1 MKKVIGISIIA
12 LISGL
17 TSVNAQSTA
26 DKVGNDVKN
35 GAKKV
40 GNKTAELSSKGAHR
54 VTDKVYKD
62 KVGPNGETIYIDG
75 HNRYFWIDD
84 KGHRQFVNEDQLRDK
99 DPNDMNTTQKVG
111 KDVKTGA
118 KKVGN
123 KTAELTSKGA
133 HRIKDKVYKDK
144 VGPNGETIYIDSH
157 NRYFWI
163 DNKGH
168 RQFIEENQ
176 LRDKQ

>member
-1 MKKVIGISIIA
+1 MKKVIGISVFA
-12 LISGL
+12 LIAGF

-26 DKVGNDVKN
+26 DKVGN
-35 GAKKV
+35 
-40 GNKTAELSSKGAHR
+40 
-54 VTDKVYKD
+54 
-62 KVGPNGETIYIDG
+62 
-75 HNRYFWIDD
+75 
-84 KGHRQFVNEDQLRDK
+84 
-99 DPNDMNTTQKVG
+99 
-111 KDVKTGA
+111 DVKTGA

-163 DNKGH
+163 DDKGH

>member
-1 MKKVIGISIIA
+1 MKKVIGISVFA
-12 LISGL
+12 LLCGL
-17 TSVNAQSTA
+17 TSVNAQDKA
-26 DKVGNDVKN
+26 EKVGNDVKK

-54 VTDKVYKD
+54 IKDKVYKD
-62 KVGPNGETIYIDG
+62 KVGPNGETIYIDS
-75 HNRYFWIDD
+75 HSRYFWIDD
-84 KGHRQFVNEDQLRDK
+84 KGSRQFINEDQLKDK
-99 DPNDMNTTQKVG
+99 DPNDMNAAQKVG
-111 KDVKTGA
+111 KDVKSGA

-163 DNKGH
+163 DAKGH
-168 RQFIEENQ
+168 RQFINEDQ
-176 LRDKQ
+176 LKDKQ